1 MDVGIFYNRG
11 TSGNAAIW
19 YDEDGEDND
28 NVKVNNIDILDN
40 THFFILDYP
49 QEWNVGDGENENVSG
64 KSIMG
69 LLMLAAVKGTTIR
82 ITAHGNDASQVL
94 EEITRLIDN
103 KFDEE

>member
-1 MDVGIFYNRG
+1 MTDIRKDFKKTRLTIHNQKGLHSI
-11 TSGNAAIW
+11 SAAKFVNITNKF
-19 YDEDGEDND
+19 EREI
-28 NVKVNNIDILDN
+28 NVSR
-40 THFFILDYP
+40 
-49 QEWNVGDGENENVSG
+49 ENENVSG

-69 LLMLAAVKGTTIR
+69 LLMLAAVKGTTIQ

>member
-1 MDVGIFYNRG
+1 MTDIRKDFKE
-11 TSGNAAIW
+11 TSLIIHNQKGLHARAAAKFVNITNKF
-19 YDEDGEDND
+19 ESEI
-28 NVKVNNIDILDN
+28 NVSK
-40 THFFILDYP
+40 
-49 QEWNVGDGENENVSG
+49 EKEKENVSG

>member
-1 MDVGIFYNRG
+1 MTDIRKDFIKTRLTIHNQQGLHAR
-11 TSGNAAIW
+11 AAANFVNITNKF
-19 YDEDGEDND
+19 ESEI
-28 NVKVNNIDILDN
+28 NVSR
-40 THFFILDYP
+40 
-49 QEWNVGDGENENVSG
+49 ENENVSG

-69 LLMLAAVKGTTIR
+69 LLMLAAVKGTTIQ